1 MSTETIQEIEK
12 EALESIE
19 KARSITVR
27 TQEQYEEAAV
37 LLKLVKERQK
47 KVKESFDPIVDKA
60 HKAHK
65 EAVAQRDKL
74 LNPLL
79 NAEKDYKRLMIN
91 YDNQKEAEAKAEQ
104 DRLQKLADA
113 EAAKQKK
120 ILDEKIARAEASGKL
135 EKAEAF
141 QAQKETIIPIQ
152 APVIAAQINNPSGV
166 SYRDNWSAEVI
177 DVNLL
182 PSEYMLPNL
191 PMLNAIAKSTKGSI
205 KISGVKFNCEK
216 VLSSRG

>member
-1 MSTETIQEIEK
+1 MSNETIQEVEK
-12 EALESIE
+12 EALESIA
-19 KARSITVR
+19 KARSISITS
-27 TQEQYEEAAV
+27 QEQYDEAAV

-91 YDNQKEAEAKAEQ
+91 YDNQKKAEARAEQ

-135 EKAEAF
+135 EKVEAF

-152 APVIAAQINNPSGV
+152 APVIAARINNPSGV
-166 SYRDNWSAEVI
+166 SYRDNWTAEVI
-177 DVNLL
+177 DINLV
-182 PSEYMLPNL
+182 PREYMIVNIQA
-191 PMLNAIAKSTKGSI
+191 LNGIAKSTKGTI
-205 KISGVKFNCEK
+205 QIPGVKFNCEK
-216 VLSSRG
+216 ILASRG